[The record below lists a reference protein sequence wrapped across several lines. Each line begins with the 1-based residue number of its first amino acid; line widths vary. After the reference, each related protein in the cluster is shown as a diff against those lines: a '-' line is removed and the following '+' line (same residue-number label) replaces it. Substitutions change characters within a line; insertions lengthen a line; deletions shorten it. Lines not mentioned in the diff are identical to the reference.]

1 MLVWNFLML
10 NRVKDRQGGKVI
22 RRAISSTEVI
32 PRENLMELKQVFVWN
47 PRTDTFA
54 PDGDDAAEHLVETS
68 YRLKEIA
75 KLRGRTDNELA
86 AQLEERRALLAS
98 LVEENKLSYS
108 DVSEAIQ
115 SYYRGNIR
123 TM

>member
-10 NRVKDRQGGKVI
+10 NRVKDRHGKVI

-32 PRENLMELKQVFVWN
+32 PRENLMGLKHVFAWN
-47 PRTDTFA
+47 PRTDAFV
-54 PDGDDAAEHLVETS
+54 PDGDDAAECLVKAS

-75 KLRGRTDNELA
+75 KLRGWTDDELMV
-86 AQLEERRALLAS
+86 QLEERRALLAS
-98 LVEENKLSYS
+98 LVEEDRLSYS

-115 SYYRGNIR
+115 SYYRGNIQ
-123 TM
+123 MI

>member
-10 NRVKDRQGGKVI
+10 NRVKDRQGKVI

-32 PRENLMELKQVFVWN
+32 PKENLMELKQVFAWN
-47 PRTDTFA
+47 PRTDRFA
-54 PDGDDAAEHLVETS
+54 PDGDNAAEHLVETS

-75 KLRGRTDNELA
+75 KLRGWTDDELM
-86 AQLEERRALLAS
+86 AQLEERRTLLAS
-98 LVEENKLSYS
+98 LVEENRLSYS

-115 SYYRGNIR
+115 SYYRNSVR
-123 TM
+123 TT